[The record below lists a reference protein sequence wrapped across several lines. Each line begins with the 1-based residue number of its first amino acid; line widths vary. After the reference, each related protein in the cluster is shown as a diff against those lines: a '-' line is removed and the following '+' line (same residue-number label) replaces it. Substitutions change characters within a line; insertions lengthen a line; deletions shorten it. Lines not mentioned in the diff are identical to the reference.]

1 MEVNDIF
8 KELAV
13 MVHDQ
18 GEIVD
23 SIEAS
28 VERTEVH
35 VERGN
40 TELRQAVQYTVSNQ
54 CTLPSL
60 ISYLPIK
67 D

>member
-40 TELRQAVQYTVSNQ
+40 TELRQAVQYTVSNH

-60 ISYLPIK
+60 ISYLPIE